1 MADITLVDLPY
12 VDGPPDAGQS
22 RIEWIKNDEEITGA
36 DTKYGS
42 EGVMNRPIVEVQRN
56 VEALDV
62 NIKTIA
68 SSLNTANEDI
78 KVIQGILDVSGDVEA
93 LAQIG
98 QNTQDI
104 DVIKVTVQTHA
115 SELNDLN
122 KHIDAN
128 TDDIGVYNQ
137 ETDSVYRTV
146 RNDLLWIKNELG
158 QYTGQD
164 INGVPTPGNDST
176 GMKRRI
182 MTNSS
187 VIVDHGVRLT
197 DLETKFADSDVGSL
211 TNEVEH
217 LREEMGP
224 RTSFTTPVFS
234 RLSGIDLTLSRQNA
248 DLDGIK
254 QSIGYPNTTSI
265 ITTTNANS
273 SAINDI
279 NLELNQS
286 GGIKPRLTTVET
298 AIGTDDLPTT
308 IQGRIKLNT
317 DAIGALNTVV
327 GSDSSSGL
335 RFNVSWLNNVVGVDA
350 SGGKPEPEG
359 SLLYRTRALEGSIG
373 EMSNDIQNIQT
384 DVGTNSTGIKGS
396 VNTLNTLING
406 TNPNGSSTVE
416 ERGILPTVKS
426 HDTTINGL
434 TSRIATLE
442 TDLAAAE
449 AEIQTLKEAGYIE
462 DAPSDGKFYVRKDGA
477 WVELPTA

>member
-56 VEALDV
+56 VEALDT

-122 KHIDAN
+122 EHIDAN

-350 SGGKPEPEG
+350 SGGKPEPAG

-384 DVGTNSTGIKGS
+384 DVGTNTTGIKGS

-406 TNPNGSSTVE
+406 TNPNGSTVE

>member
-1 MADITLVDLPY
+1 MTDITLVDLPY

-78 KVIQGILDVSGDVEA
+78 KVIQGILDVSGDVDA

-98 QNTQDI
+98 QNTKDI

-122 KHIDAN
+122 EHIDAN
-128 TDDIGVYNQ
+128 TNDIGVYNQ

-298 AIGTDDLPTT
+298 AIGSDDLPTT

-350 SGGKPEPEG
+350 SGGKPEPDG
-359 SLLYRTRALEGSIG
+359 SLLYRTRVLEGSIS
-373 EMSNDIQNIQT
+373 EMSNDIQNVQT
-384 DVGTNSTGIKGS
+384 DVGTNTTGIKGS

-406 TNPNGSSTVE
+406 TNPNGSTVE

-449 AEIQTLKEAGYIE
+449 AEIQTLKDAGYIE

>member
-1 MADITLVDLPY
+1 MTDITLVDLPY

-78 KVIQGILDVSGDVEA
+78 KVIQGILDVSGDVDA

-122 KHIDAN
+122 EHIDAN

-350 SGGKPEPEG
+350 SGGKPEPDG
-359 SLLYRTRALEGSIG
+359 SLLYRTRVLEGSIS
-373 EMSNDIQNIQT
+373 EMSNDIQNVQT
-384 DVGTNSTGIKGS
+384 DVGTNTTGIKGS

-406 TNPNGSSTVE
+406 TNPNGSTVE

-449 AEIQTLKEAGYIE
+449 AEIQTLKDAGYIE

>member
-78 KVIQGILDVSGDVEA
+78 KVIQGILDVSGDVDA

-122 KHIDAN
+122 EHIDAN

-211 TNEVEH
+211 TIEVEH

-298 AIGTDDLPTT
+298 AIGSDDLPTT

-350 SGGKPEPEG
+350 SGGKPEPDG
-359 SLLYRTRALEGSIG
+359 SLLYRTRELEGTISG
-373 EMSNDIQNIQT
+373 MSNDIQNIQT

-406 TNPNGSSTVE
+406 TNPNGSTVE

-426 HDTTINGL
+426 HDTTINSL

>member
-1 MADITLVDLPY
+1 MTDITLVDLPY

-78 KVIQGILDVSGDVEA
+78 KVIQGVLDVSGDVDA

-98 QNTQDI
+98 QNTKDI

-122 KHIDAN
+122 EHIDAN

-350 SGGKPEPEG
+350 SGGKPEPDG

-384 DVGTNSTGIKGS
+384 DVGTNVTGIKGS
-396 VNTLNTLING
+396 INTLNTLING
-406 TNPNGSSTVE
+406 TNPNGSTVE

-449 AEIQTLKEAGYIE
+449 AEIQTLKDAGYIG

>member
-56 VEALDV
+56 VEALDT

-122 KHIDAN
+122 EHIDAN

-350 SGGKPEPEG
+350 SGGKPEPDG

-384 DVGTNSTGIKGS
+384 DVGTNTTGIKGS

-406 TNPNGSSTVE
+406 TNPNGSTVE

>member
-1 MADITLVDLPY
+1 MADISLVDLPY

-36 DTKYGS
+36 ETKYGS

-78 KVIQGILDVSGDVEA
+78 KVIQGILDVSGDVDA

-122 KHIDAN
+122 EHIDAN

-211 TNEVEH
+211 TIEVEH

-298 AIGTDDLPTT
+298 AIGSDDLPTT

-350 SGGKPEPEG
+350 SGGKPEPDG
-359 SLLYRTRALEGSIG
+359 SLLYRTRELEGTISG
-373 EMSNDIQNIQT
+373 MSNDIQNIQT

-406 TNPNGSSTVE
+406 TNPNGSTVE

-426 HDTTINGL
+426 HDTTINSL

>member
-78 KVIQGILDVSGDVEA
+78 KVIQGILDVSGDVDA

-122 KHIDAN
+122 EHIDAN

-211 TNEVEH
+211 TIEVEH

-234 RLSGIDLTLSRQNA
+234 RLSSIDLTLSRQNA

-298 AIGTDDLPTT
+298 AIGGDDLPTT

-350 SGGKPEPEG
+350 SGGKPEPDG
-359 SLLYRTRALEGSIG
+359 SLLYRTRELEGTISG
-373 EMSNDIQNIQT
+373 MSNDIQNIQT

-406 TNPNGSSTVE
+406 TNPNGSTVE

-449 AEIQTLKEAGYIE
+449 AEIQTLKDAGYIE

>member
-78 KVIQGILDVSGDVEA
+78 KVIQGILDVSGDVDA

-122 KHIDAN
+122 ERIDAN

-211 TNEVEH
+211 TIEVEH

-279 NLELNQS
+279 NLELNKS

-298 AIGTDDLPTT
+298 VIGADDLPTT

-350 SGGKPEPEG
+350 SGGKPEPAG
-359 SLLYRTRALEGSIG
+359 SLLYRTRELEGTISG
-373 EMSNDIQNIQT
+373 MSNDIQNIQT
-384 DVGTNSTGIKGS
+384 DVGTNTTGIKGS

-406 TNPNGSSTVE
+406 TNPNGSTVE

-426 HDTTINGL
+426 HDTTINSL

>member
-1 MADITLVDLPY
+1 MTDITLVDLPY

-78 KVIQGILDVSGDVEA
+78 KVIQGILDVSGNVDA

-122 KHIDAN
+122 EHIDAN

-350 SGGKPEPEG
+350 SGGKPEPAG
-359 SLLYRTRALEGSIG
+359 SLLYRTRELEGTISG
-373 EMSNDIQNIQT
+373 MSNDIQNIQT

-406 TNPNGSSTVE
+406 TNPNGSTVE

>member
-1 MADITLVDLPY
+1 MTDITLVDLPY

-78 KVIQGILDVSGDVEA
+78 KVIQGILDVSGDVDA

-122 KHIDAN
+122 EHIDAN

-164 INGVPTPGNDST
+164 INGVPTPGNEST

-298 AIGTDDLPTT
+298 AIGSDDLPTT

-327 GSDSSSGL
+327 GSDSSTGL

-350 SGGKPEPEG
+350 SGGKPEPDG

-384 DVGTNSTGIKGS
+384 DVGTTTTGIKGS

-406 TNPNGSSTVE
+406 TNPNGSTVE

-426 HDTTINGL
+426 HDTTIDGL

-449 AEIQTLKEAGYIE
+449 AEIQTLKDAGYIE

>member
-1 MADITLVDLPY
+1 MTDITLVDLPY

-78 KVIQGILDVSGDVEA
+78 KVIQGILDVSGDVDA

-104 DVIKVTVQTHA
+104 DVIKVTIQTHA
-115 SELNDLN
+115 GELNDLN
-122 KHIDAN
+122 EHIDAN

-298 AIGTDDLPTT
+298 AIGSDDLPTT

-350 SGGKPEPEG
+350 SGGKPEPDG

-384 DVGTNSTGIKGS
+384 DVGTNATGIKGS

-406 TNPNGSSTVE
+406 TNPNGSTVE

-449 AEIQTLKEAGYIE
+449 AEIQTLKDAGYIE

>member
-1 MADITLVDLPY
+1 MTDITLVDLPY

-68 SSLNTANEDI
+68 SSLNTANKDI
-78 KVIQGILDVSGDVEA
+78 KVIQGILDVSGDVDA

-122 KHIDAN
+122 EHIDAN

-211 TNEVEH
+211 TSEVEH

-350 SGGKPEPEG
+350 SGGKPEPDG

-373 EMSNDIQNIQT
+373 EMSNDVQNIQT
-384 DVGTNSTGIKGS
+384 DVGTNTTGIKGS

-406 TNPNGSSTVE
+406 TNPNGSTVE

>member
-78 KVIQGILDVSGDVEA
+78 KVIQGILDVSGDVDA

-122 KHIDAN
+122 EHIDAN

-182 MTNSS
+182 TTNSS

-211 TNEVEH
+211 TIEVEH

-234 RLSGIDLTLSRQNA
+234 RLSSIDLTLSRQNA

-286 GGIKPRLTTVET
+286 GGIKHRLTTVET
-298 AIGTDDLPTT
+298 AIGADDLPTT

-350 SGGKPEPEG
+350 SGGKPEPDG
-359 SLLYRTRALEGSIG
+359 SLLYRTRELEGAIG
-373 EMSNDIQNIQT
+373 GMSNDIQNIQT

-406 TNPNGSSTVE
+406 TNPNGSTVE

-449 AEIQTLKEAGYIE
+449 AEIQTLKDAGYIE

>member
-1 MADITLVDLPY
+1 MTDITLVDLPY

-78 KVIQGILDVSGDVEA
+78 KVIQGILDVSGDVDA

-122 KHIDAN
+122 EHIDAN

-211 TNEVEH
+211 TIEVER

-298 AIGTDDLPTT
+298 AIGSDDLPTT

-350 SGGKPEPEG
+350 SGGKPEPDG
-359 SLLYRTRALEGSIG
+359 SLLYRTRELEGTISG
-373 EMSNDIQNIQT
+373 LSNDIQNIQT

-406 TNPNGSSTVE
+406 TNPNGSTVE

>member
-1 MADITLVDLPY
+1 MTDITLVDLPY

-78 KVIQGILDVSGDVEA
+78 KVIRGILDVSGDVDA

-122 KHIDAN
+122 EHIDAN

-350 SGGKPEPEG
+350 SGGKPEPDG

-384 DVGTNSTGIKGS
+384 DVGTNATGIKGS
-396 VNTLNTLING
+396 INTLNTLING
-406 TNPNGSSTVE
+406 TNPNGSTVE

-449 AEIQTLKEAGYIE
+449 AEIQTLKDAGYIG

>member
-1 MADITLVDLPY
+1 MTDITLVDLPY

-78 KVIQGILDVSGDVEA
+78 KVIQGILDVSGDVDA

-122 KHIDAN
+122 EHIDAN

-298 AIGTDDLPTT
+298 AIGSDDLPTT

-350 SGGKPEPEG
+350 SGGKPEPDG
-359 SLLYRTRALEGSIG
+359 SLLYRTRVLEGSIS
-373 EMSNDIQNIQT
+373 EMSNDIQNVQT
-384 DVGTNSTGIKGS
+384 DVGTNTTGIKGS

-406 TNPNGSSTVE
+406 TNPNGSTVE

-449 AEIQTLKEAGYIE
+449 AEIQTLKDAGYIE

>member
-78 KVIQGILDVSGDVEA
+78 KVIQGILDVSGDVDA

-122 KHIDAN
+122 EHIDAN

-211 TNEVEH
+211 TIEVEH

-298 AIGTDDLPTT
+298 AIGSDDLPTT

-350 SGGKPEPEG
+350 SGGKPEPDG
-359 SLLYRTRALEGSIG
+359 SLLYRTRELEGTISG
-373 EMSNDIQNIQT
+373 MSNDIQNIQT

-396 VNTLNTLING
+396 VNTLNALING
-406 TNPNGSSTVE
+406 TNPNGSTVE

-426 HDTTINGL
+426 HDTTINSL

>member
-1 MADITLVDLPY
+1 MTDITLVDLPY

-78 KVIQGILDVSGDVEA
+78 KVIQGILDVSGDVDA

-98 QNTQDI
+98 QNTKDI

-122 KHIDAN
+122 EHIDAN

-350 SGGKPEPEG
+350 SGGKPEPDG

-384 DVGTNSTGIKGS
+384 DVGTNATGIKGS
-396 VNTLNTLING
+396 INTLNTLING
-406 TNPNGSSTVE
+406 TNPNGSTVE

-449 AEIQTLKEAGYIE
+449 AEIQTLKDAGYIG

>member
-1 MADITLVDLPY
+1 MTDITLVDLPY

-78 KVIQGILDVSGDVEA
+78 KAIQGILDVSGDVDA

-122 KHIDAN
+122 EHIDAN

-211 TNEVEH
+211 TIEVEH

-298 AIGTDDLPTT
+298 AIGSDDLPTT

-350 SGGKPEPEG
+350 SGGKPEPDG
-359 SLLYRTRALEGSIG
+359 SLLYRTRELEGTISGI
-373 EMSNDIQNIQT
+373 SNDIQNIQT
-384 DVGTNSTGIKGS
+384 DVGTNTTGIKGS

-406 TNPNGSSTVE
+406 TNPNGSTVE

-426 HDTTINGL
+426 HDTTINSL

-449 AEIQTLKEAGYIE
+449 AEIQTLKDAGYIE

>member
-1 MADITLVDLPY
+1 MADISLVDLPY

-78 KVIQGILDVSGDVEA
+78 KVIQGILDVSGDVDA

-122 KHIDAN
+122 EHIDAN

-137 ETDSVYRTV
+137 EKDSVYRTV

-350 SGGKPEPEG
+350 SGGKPEPDG

-384 DVGTNSTGIKGS
+384 DVGTNATGIKGS

-406 TNPNGSSTVE
+406 TNPNGSTVE

-449 AEIQTLKEAGYIE
+449 AEIQTLKDAGYIE

>member
-128 TDDIGVYNQ
+128 TDDIGVYNH

-350 SGGKPEPEG
+350 SGGKPEPAG

-384 DVGTNSTGIKGS
+384 DVGTNTTGIKGS

-406 TNPNGSSTVE
+406 TNPNGSTVE

>member
-1 MADITLVDLPY
+1 MTDITLVDLPY

-78 KVIQGILDVSGDVEA
+78 KAIQGILDVSGDVDA

-122 KHIDAN
+122 EHIDAN

-211 TNEVEH
+211 TIEVEH

-298 AIGTDDLPTT
+298 AIGSDDLPTT

-350 SGGKPEPEG
+350 SGGKPEPDG
-359 SLLYRTRALEGSIG
+359 SLLYRTRELEGTISGI
-373 EMSNDIQNIQT
+373 SNDIQNIQT
-384 DVGTNSTGIKGS
+384 DVGTNTTGIKGS

-406 TNPNGSSTVE
+406 TNPNGSTVE
-416 ERGILPTVKS
+416 ERGILPTVKI
-426 HDTTINGL
+426 HDTTINSL

-449 AEIQTLKEAGYIE
+449 AEIQTLKDAGYIE

>member
-1 MADITLVDLPY
+1 MTDITLVDLPY

-78 KVIQGILDVSGDVEA
+78 KVIQGILDVSGDVDA

-98 QNTQDI
+98 QNTKDI

-122 KHIDAN
+122 EHIDAN

-350 SGGKPEPEG
+350 SGGKPEPDG

-384 DVGTNSTGIKGS
+384 DVGTNVTGIKGS
-396 VNTLNTLING
+396 INTLNTLING
-406 TNPNGSSTVE
+406 TNPNGSTVE

-449 AEIQTLKEAGYIE
+449 AEIQTLKDAGYIG

>member
-78 KVIQGILDVSGDVEA
+78 KVIQGILDVSGDVDA

-122 KHIDAN
+122 EHIDAN

-211 TNEVEH
+211 TIEVEH

-234 RLSGIDLTLSRQNA
+234 RLSSIDLTLSRQNA

-298 AIGTDDLPTT
+298 AIGSDDLPTT

-350 SGGKPEPEG
+350 SGGKPEPDG
-359 SLLYRTRALEGSIG
+359 SLLYRTRELEGTISG
-373 EMSNDIQNIQT
+373 MSNDIQNIQT

-406 TNPNGSSTVE
+406 TNPNGSTVE

-426 HDTTINGL
+426 HDTTINSL

>member
-1 MADITLVDLPY
+1 MTDITLVDLPY

-78 KVIQGILDVSGDVEA
+78 KVIQGILDVSGDVDA

-350 SGGKPEPEG
+350 SGGKPEPDG

-373 EMSNDIQNIQT
+373 EMSNDVQNIQT
-384 DVGTNSTGIKGS
+384 DVGTNTTGIKGS

-406 TNPNGSSTVE
+406 TNPNGSTVE

>member
-1 MADITLVDLPY
+1 MADISLVDLPY

-78 KVIQGILDVSGDVEA
+78 KVIQGILDVSGDVDA

-122 KHIDAN
+122 EHIDAN

-211 TNEVEH
+211 TIEVER

-298 AIGTDDLPTT
+298 AIGADDLPTT

-350 SGGKPEPEG
+350 SGGKPEPAG
-359 SLLYRTRALEGSIG
+359 SLLYRTRELEGTISG
-373 EMSNDIQNIQT
+373 MSNDIQNIQT
-384 DVGTNSTGIKGS
+384 DVGTTTTGIKGS

-406 TNPNGSSTVE
+406 TNPNGSTVE

-426 HDTTINGL
+426 HDTTINSL

>member
-78 KVIQGILDVSGDVEA
+78 KAIQGILDVSGDVDA

-122 KHIDAN
+122 EHIDAN

-211 TNEVEH
+211 TTEVEH

-234 RLSGIDLTLSRQNA
+234 RLSSIDLTLSRQNA

-298 AIGTDDLPTT
+298 AIGGDDLPTT

-350 SGGKPEPEG
+350 SGGKPEPDG
-359 SLLYRTRALEGSIG
+359 SLLYRTRELEGTISG
-373 EMSNDIQNIQT
+373 MSNDIQNIQT

-406 TNPNGSSTVE
+406 TNPNGSTVE

-442 TDLAAAE
+442 TNLAAAE
-449 AEIQTLKEAGYIE
+449 AEIQTLKDARYIE

>member
-1 MADITLVDLPY
+1 MTDITLVDLPY

-78 KVIQGILDVSGDVEA
+78 KAIQGILDVSGDVDA

-98 QNTQDI
+98 QNTKDI

-122 KHIDAN
+122 EHIDAN

-350 SGGKPEPEG
+350 SGGKPEPDG

-384 DVGTNSTGIKGS
+384 DVGTNATGIKGS
-396 VNTLNTLING
+396 INTLNTLING
-406 TNPNGSSTVE
+406 TNPNGSTVE

-449 AEIQTLKEAGYIE
+449 AEIQTLKDAGYIG

>member
-350 SGGKPEPEG
+350 SGGKPEPDG

-384 DVGTNSTGIKGS
+384 DVGTNVTGIKGS
-396 VNTLNTLING
+396 INTLNTLING
-406 TNPNGSSTVE
+406 TNPNGSTVE

-449 AEIQTLKEAGYIE
+449 AEIQTLKDAGYIE

>member
-350 SGGKPEPEG
+350 SGGKPEPAG

-384 DVGTNSTGIKGS
+384 DVGTNTTGIKGS

-406 TNPNGSSTVE
+406 TNPNGSTVE

>member
-1 MADITLVDLPY
+1 MTDITLVDLPY

-78 KVIQGILDVSGDVEA
+78 KVIQGILDVSGDVDA

-104 DVIKVTVQTHA
+104 DVIKVTIQTH
-115 SELNDLN
+115 SGELNDLN
-122 KHIDAN
+122 EHIDAN

-211 TNEVEH
+211 TIEVEH

-234 RLSGIDLTLSRQNA
+234 RLSSIDLTLSRQNA

-279 NLELNQS
+279 NLELNQL
-286 GGIKPRLTTVET
+286 GGIKPRLTKVET
-298 AIGTDDLPTT
+298 AIGADDLPTT

-350 SGGKPEPEG
+350 SGGKPEPDG
-359 SLLYRTRALEGSIG
+359 SLLYRTRELEGTISG
-373 EMSNDIQNIQT
+373 MSNDIQNIQT

-406 TNPNGSSTVE
+406 TNPNGSTVE

-449 AEIQTLKEAGYIE
+449 AEIQTLKDAGYIE

>member
-1 MADITLVDLPY
+1 MADISLVDLPY

-78 KVIQGILDVSGDVEA
+78 KVIQGILDVSGDVDA

-122 KHIDAN
+122 EHIDAN

-211 TNEVEH
+211 TIEVER

-350 SGGKPEPEG
+350 SGGKPEPDG
-359 SLLYRTRALEGSIG
+359 SLLYRTRELEGTISG
-373 EMSNDIQNIQT
+373 MSNDIQNIQT
-384 DVGTNSTGIKGS
+384 DVGTNTTGIKGS

-406 TNPNGSSTVE
+406 TNPNGSTVE

-426 HDTTINGL
+426 HDTTINSL

>member
-78 KVIQGILDVSGDVEA
+78 KVIQGILDVSGDVDA

-122 KHIDAN
+122 EHIDAN

-211 TNEVEH
+211 TIEVEH

-298 AIGTDDLPTT
+298 AIGSDDLPTT

-350 SGGKPEPEG
+350 SGGKPEPDG
-359 SLLYRTRALEGSIG
+359 SLLYRTRELEGTISG
-373 EMSNDIQNIQT
+373 MSNDIQNIQT

-406 TNPNGSSTVE
+406 TNPNGSTVE